1 MAMIIAYSD
10 ILLEVVSAGTE
21 KEEEKLREETGRDE
35 DTAGVTGCMFEGVG
49 NGREVASG
57 VSVATVELGIDSR
70 PVVASGVTE

>member
-49 NGREVASG
+49 DGRVVASG
-57 VSVATVELGIDSR
+57 VSEATVELGIDSR
-70 PVVASGVTE
+70 PVVASGVAK